1 MKQLEPYLQMAL
13 EKEVTDAVVVETSKV
28 FTEPWVRMKC
38 QYGCSMFGKGL
49 CCPPRTPTPEEMRKI
64 LDSYRY
70 GILLHRHIQKGYKY
84 VNDFNDI
91 IVDLERTIFL
101 DGHYKAWAV
110 GSGPCTRCKECSITG
125 TCLHPEKA
133 RPSMESCG
141 IDVYKTAR
149 ESGLPIK
156 VVKDHSQARD
166 IYGLVLV
173 E

>member
-1 MKQLEPYLQMAL
+1 MKQLKPYLQTAL
-13 EKEVTDAVVVETSKV
+13 KRELSHAVVVETSKV

-38 QYGCSMFGKGL
+38 QFGCFMYGKRL

-64 LDSYRY
+64 LDSYKY

-84 VNDFNDI
+84 VNEFNEI

-101 DGHYKAWAV
+101 DGHYKTWAV
-110 GSGPCTRCKECSITG
+110 GSGPCTICKECNITG
-125 TCLHPEKA
+125 TCLHPDKA

-141 IDVYKTAR
+141 IDVYRTAG
-149 ESGLPIK
+149 ENNLPIK
-156 VVKDHSQARD
+156 VVKDHSQDRD
-166 IYGLVLV
+166 IFGLILV